1 MSDYQRSGA
10 AEACWAHNPKVEG
23 SKPSSAI
30 SISGLVRPMGNVF
43 SQNLLNK
50 DRQNEAMEMLSLH
63 YIL

>member
-30 SISGLVRPMGNVF
+30 SVSGLVQPMRNVF
-43 SQNLLNK
+43 VRTIGGTNLMK
-50 DRQNEAMEMLSLH
+50 YKIINEMST
-63 YIL
+63 

>member
-30 SISGLVRPMGNVF
+30 SISF
-43 SQNLLNK
+43 SEICFIIVQTIKLIMQFQHFPIISNLEL
-50 DRQNEAMEMLSLH
+50 
-63 YIL
+63 